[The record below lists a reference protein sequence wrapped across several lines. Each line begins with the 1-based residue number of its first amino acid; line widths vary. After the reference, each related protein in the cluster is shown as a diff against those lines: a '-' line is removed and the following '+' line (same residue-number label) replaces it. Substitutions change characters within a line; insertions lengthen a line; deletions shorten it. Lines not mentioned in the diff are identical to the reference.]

1 MSVLL
6 LPGALL
12 EVTDSP
18 GIVLPCDH
26 YVTLLTFESS
36 VLTVLIEPL
45 KKLLLTARVRLLW

>member
-45 KKLLLTARVRLLW
+45 KKLLLTARVRLL